1 VSSDERPLVV
11 VDGANVVGS
20 VPDGWWRDR
29 EAAIRRLREAL
40 GPVAVAGIGDEV
52 EPPVDVTLVV
62 EGAARGVESTP
73 NVRVVSAAGAA
84 DDTIV
89 DLVAQA
95 DPRRRRVVVTADRE
109 LRERVE
115 ALGAEV
121 VGPRAV
127 YPPPHPPPS

>member
-1 VSSDERPLVV
+1 VSNDERPLLV
-11 VDGANVVGS
+11 VDGANVIGS

-29 EAAIRRLREAL
+29 DSAIRRLREAL
-40 GPVAVAGIGDEV
+40 GPVAVAGIGEV
-52 EPPVDVTLVV
+52 DPPVDVTLVV
-62 EGAARGVESTP
+62 EGAAREVESTP
-73 NVRVVSAAGAA
+73 NVRVVPASGAA

-89 DLVAQA
+89 DLVAKA
-95 DPRRRRVVVTADRE
+95 SPRRRRVVVTADRE

-127 YPPPHPPPS
+127 YPPPE